1 MGIEELI
8 ELLTRFKEQHGS
20 DCSVFVGMDTA
31 CACEPYDIKG
41 VEVEYDFDNS
51 PYAII
56 TI

>member
-8 ELLTRFKEQHGS
+8 EMLTQFKEQHGS

-41 VEVEYDFDNS
+41 LEVEYDFDDS